1 MIYNANISTPSQ
13 ARWRCKKTINRG
25 LITGQGRLPTSIRRV
40 NTNISHHEPTR
51 GTVRGA
57 SDVQ

>member
-1 MIYNANISTPSQ
+1 MLIPQPGQMALQ
-13 ARWRCKKTINRG
+13 KTINRG
-25 LITGQGRLPTSIRRV
+25 LITGQGHLPTSIRKV